1 MTGLSVAMQVLH
13 DPHHTHPYFTI
24 LLQEL
29 LLRQCRAA
37 LHGWHRTAA
46 LESKRAHMLA
56 DHMRKAHTLQTARL
70 SFKAWREAS
79 EVATAQSS
87 FIIQSLAAPERAVL
101 TAALRGWKARCQ
113 LRHRAN
119 AFRWIQCFQMTT
131 VCIGAHMHMGCCEW

>member
-1 MTGLSVAMQVLH
+1 MQCSSCMT
-13 DPHHTHPYFTI
+13 PITHCYFTV

-37 LHGWHRTAA
+37 LHGWHRTAT

-56 DHMRKAHTLQTARL
+56 DHMRKAHTLQTARS
-70 SFKAWREAS
+70 SFRAWREAS

-87 FIIQSLAAPERAVL
+87 FIIQSLPAPERAVL

-119 AFRWIQCFQMTT
+119 AFRWIQFLQMTT
-131 VCIGAHMHMGCCEW
+131 ECIEANVHMSCSEW

>member
-1 MTGLSVAMQVLH
+1 MQLLH
-13 DPHHTHPYFTI
+13 DPHHTHPCFSV

-56 DHMRKAHTLQTARL
+56 DHMRKAHTLQAARL
-70 SFKAWREAS
+70 SFRAWREAS
-79 EVATAQSS
+79 EVATAQSC

-113 LRHRAN
+113 LRHCAN
-119 AFRWIQCFQMTT
+119 AFRWIHL
-131 VCIGAHMHMGCCEW
+131 VEIDYHVHRSKYLHELL

>member
-1 MTGLSVAMQVLH
+1 MQLLH
-13 DPHHTHPYFTI
+13 DPITHPYFAV

-37 LHGWHRTAA
+37 LHGWHHTAA

-56 DHMRKAHTLQTARL
+56 DHMRKAHTLQIARA
-70 SFKAWREAS
+70 SFRAWREAS
-79 EVATAQSS
+79 DAATAQSS
-87 FIIQSLAAPERAVL
+87 FIIQSLAVPERAVL

-119 AFRWIQCFQMTT
+119 AFRWM
-131 VCIGAHMHMGCCEW
+131 

>member
-1 MTGLSVAMQVLH
+1 MQLLH
-13 DPHHTHPYFTI
+13 DPHHMHPYFTV

-29 LLRQCRAA
+29 LLRHCRAA

-56 DHMRKAHTLQTARL
+56 DHMRKAHTLQAVRL
-70 SFKAWREAS
+70 SFRAWRQAS

-87 FIIQSLAAPERAVL
+87 FIIQSLAEPERAVL